1 MSVKLDYK
9 DTIEIYEVT
18 SDGYGDESG
27 TAHSVPALFLIGTGT
42 NRSNNTDNIIA
53 DAHAYIDPENEFLI
67 SKAYRIEGMLIKAN
81 PFGGQDSEAWYR
93 ITMAR
98 VGQDKLLTNQ
108 IDNVHIY
115 LQKARGL

>member
-1 MSVKLDYK
+1 MIGLEYK
-9 DTIEIYEVT
+9 DTIEIYEIT
-18 SDGYGDESG
+18 SDGYGDEEG
-27 TAHSVPALFLIGTGT
+27 VPHTVPALFLVGTGT
-42 NRSNNTDNIIA
+42 NRSFNVDNIIA
-53 DAHAYIDPENEFLI
+53 DAHAYVDPKNEFLI
-67 SKAYRIEGMLIKAN
+67 SKAYRIEGLLIKAN
-81 PFGGQDSEAWYR
+81 PFGGADSEAWYR

>member
-1 MSVKLDYK
+1 MIGLEYK
-9 DTIEIYEVT
+9 DTIEIYEVV

-27 TAHSVPALFLIGTGT
+27 TPHSVPALFLVGTGT
-42 NRSNNTDNIIA
+42 NHSNNQDNILA
-53 DAHAYIDPENEFLI
+53 DAHAYVDPENEFLK

-81 PFGGQDSEAWYR
+81 PFNGPDTEAWYR

-108 IDNVHIY
+108 IDNIHIY
-115 LQKARGL
+115 LQKARGI